1 MSYFGKER
9 FILVT
14 KKIENS
20 SGIDI
25 YYEEYHRNKSYPT
38 LVLLHGFLSSSFSY
52 RKLIPYLTND
62 YNIISMDIPPFG
74 QSGKIYRYTYSFE
87 NIVQSIVHLLE
98 KKGLR
103 SFTIIGHSMGGQIAL
118 QLTKTRPDL
127 IERAIL
133 LASSGYSPS
142 FSRKIKALSYVP
154 FFSLGVKYHLA
165 KSGLEKSLQ
174 NVVYNQALIDDT
186 MRDGYVQPFTT
197 GLPIFRALGRMVRDK
212 QVDLLAEDLQT
223 IQKPCL
229 LIWGREDRVVPLKVG
244 ERLTADLPQSQLIIL
259 EQTGHLLPE
268 EEPEK
273 VSHLIKDFLK
283 S

>member
-1 MSYFGKER
+1 MSYLGKER
-9 FILVT
+9 FILIT

-25 YYEEYHRNKSYPT
+25 YYEEYHHNESYPT

-62 YNIISMDIPPFG
+62 YNVISMDIPPFG

-98 KKGLR
+98 KKGLQ

-142 FSRKIKALSYVP
+142 FSRKIKALSYIP
-154 FFSLGVKYHLA
+154 FFSLGIKYHLA

-186 MRDGYVQPFTT
+186 MRNGYVQPFTT